1 MTVREYL
8 ARAMY
13 LRAEIRRLNEHIM
26 ELRAMAQTV
35 GAIKYDKINVQS
47 SPEDRMANVVFKI
60 VESEKK
66 AAELISE
73 YTAAYDEI
81 QNRIKEMPSER
92 YQIILSLRYLDGK
105 PIWQVAEEIGY
116 SVDWTKHLLQRAV
129 RAFGDVF

>member
-1 MTVREYL
+1 
-8 ARAMY
+8 MY
-13 LRAEIRRLNEHIM
+13 LRAEIRRLTEHIM

-35 GAIKYDKINVQS
+35 GAIRYDKINVQS
-47 SPEDRMANVVFKI
+47 SPEDRMTNVVFKI

-81 QNRIKEMPSER
+81 QNRIKEMSSER
-92 YQIILSLRYLDGK
+92 YQIVLSLRYLDGK
-105 PIWQVAEEIGY
+105 PIWQVAEDIGY

-129 RAFGDVF
+129 RAFSDVF